1 MLTASPLVYPNK
13 AMNLRG
19 CGTALVTP
27 FRHDGAVD
35 EVALRELVSWQV
47 ESGIDFL
54 VPCGTTGETPTL
66 SRKEW
71 LRVVELT
78 VEVAA
83 GRVPIVAGAT
93 SNCTREAIEKARV
106 LSDRAGV
113 DAILTASP
121 YYNKPTQEGQ
131 FQHFRAIAQAVKK
144 PLILYNVPARTGA
157 NIEPATLARLAHIR
171 NIIGVKEAS
180 GNLGQIVEVFN
191 AVPAGFLV
199 FSGDDAVT
207 LPVISLGGAGI
218 ISVVSNE
225 IPREMAEMTRAALNN
240 DWETARR
247 LHRKYLPLMQ
257 ANFLESNPIPVK
269 AALAMM
275 GKIRE
280 VYRLPLVR
288 MKDDTRARLEKAL
301 MGVGLEV
308 IAAEPAPP
316 RRPRP
321 AAVAA
326 AAPVPAAAALPGPSF
341 AAAEAP
347 PQVEAET
354 SAGGNGNI
362 LEPALAAVQGEAEA
376 AALAAP
382 ESENVS
388 GTVQSEASAGS
399 LAVAE
404 EAPAVPPSPVI
415 QPTPAA
421 HIAPAMEAPP
431 EPLTFFLYES
441 WQAGPHKLVLHRS
454 TCGVCRS
461 GTGHPSGSDEAHSRW
476 HGPYTTLQEARATSR
491 GMSNILI
498 RSECKCVGKA

>member
-1 MLTASPLVYPNK
+1 
-13 AMNLRG
+13 MNIRG

-35 EVALRELVSWQV
+35 EAALRELVAWQV

-71 LRVVELT
+71 MRVVELT

-144 PLILYNVPARTGA
+144 PLILYNVPGRTGA
-157 NIEPATLARLAHIR
+157 NIEPVTLARLAHIR
-171 NIIGVKEAS
+171 NITGVKEAS
-180 GNLGQIVEVFN
+180 GNLTQIVEVFN
-191 AVPAGFLV
+191 AVPAGFQV

-225 IPREMAEMTRAALNN
+225 IPREMAEMTQAALNN

-288 MKDDTRARLEKAL
+288 MKEDTRAKLEKSLIAA
-301 MGVGLEV
+301 GLEV
-308 IAAEPAPP
+308 KAAEPPPP

-321 AAVAA
+321 AAAAAAAQVPGAA
-326 AAPVPAAAALPGPSF
+326 AAPPAPSS
-341 AAAEAP
+341 AGADVP
-347 PQVEAET
+347 PQVEAEVA
-354 SAGGNGNI
+354 AGSDGNI
-362 LEPALAAVQGEAEA
+362 LEPAPAADEGGGETA
-376 AALAAP
+376 AASQAP
-382 ESENVS
+382 I
-388 GTVQSEASAGS
+388 
-399 LAVAE
+399 AE
-404 EAPAVPPSPVI
+404 
-415 QPTPAA
+415 
-421 HIAPAMEAPP
+421 
-431 EPLTFFLYES
+431 
-441 WQAGPHKLVLHRS
+441 
-454 TCGVCRS
+454 GV
-461 GTGHPSGSDEAHSRW
+461 GDDA
-476 HGPYTTLQEARATSR
+476 
-491 GMSNILI
+491 
-498 RSECKCVGKA
+498 